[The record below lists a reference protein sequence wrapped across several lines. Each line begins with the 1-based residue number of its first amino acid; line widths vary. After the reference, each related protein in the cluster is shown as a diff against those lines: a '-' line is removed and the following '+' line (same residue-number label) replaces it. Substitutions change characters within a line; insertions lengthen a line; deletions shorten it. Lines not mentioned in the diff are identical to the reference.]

1 MTLQFLR
8 EQRRTA
14 LRSLARC
21 SCGPLLLPTRTTPSA
36 HASTILPP
44 IIQYCSVALSCPR
57 APIGHRTS
65 IIAIVGTTRRSRS
78 RSIAKPCASHSKPQN
93 RPTRARIYGPSHL
106 PSALSREE
114 HVSHHGPPV
123 SVSSRR
129 TTASRPPTRVVQ
141 SAIPTAISHAHRPT
155 ADANTLRGS
164 LLARSRSVSPRTT
177 WKERQSWTRSARMA
191 TRTRYVQEYVTQK
204 RDQRRAEGPGSH
216 HALRALLLCSCC
228 ERNFAVTCSH
238 GTRRRLGS
246 GTWSGQ
252 AVMRHDGG
260 GAPRS
265 GGEGERQHGEEAPQ
279 LLSHI
284 CRRRH
289 PPATRCTLSDRIR
302 LRVRHRLVPTAGA
315 RP

>member
-1 MTLQFLR
+1 MDRQYQSHQGER
-8 EQRRTA
+8 
-14 LRSLARC
+14 
-21 SCGPLLLPTRTTPSA
+21 PLHGHQ
-36 HASTILPP
+36 HASSNPP
-44 IIQYCSVALSCPR
+44 YP
-57 APIGHRTS
+57 PPFHM
-65 IIAIVGTTRRSRS
+65 
-78 RSIAKPCASHSKPQN
+78 
-93 RPTRARIYGPSHL
+93 PTAQ
-106 PSALSREE
+106 
-114 HVSHHGPPV
+114 
-123 SVSSRR
+123 
-129 TTASRPPTRVVQ
+129 PPTQ
-141 SAIPTAISHAHRPT
+141 IPF
-155 ADANTLRGS
+155 ADPFSRGRDPFLPGPHGRKGS
-164 LLARSRSVSPRTT
+164 LGPGPQGWPPAQGTFKSMLHKSEISDAP
-177 WKERQSWTRSARMA
+177 
-191 TRTRYVQEYVTQK
+191 
-204 RDQRRAEGPGSH
+204 EGPGSH

-279 LLSHI
+279 LPSHI

>member
-123 SVSSRR
+123 SVSSGR
-129 TTASRPPTRVVQ
+129 TTTSRPPTRVVQ

-191 TRTRYVQEYVTQK
+191 TRTRYVQEYVTQE
-204 RDQRRAEGPGSH
+204 RDQRRAGRSWKPPRPQG
-216 HALRALLLCSCC
+216 LI
-228 ERNFAVTCSH
+228 AV
-238 GTRRRLGS
+238 
-246 GTWSGQ
+246 
-252 AVMRHDGG
+252 
-260 GAPRS
+260 
-265 GGEGERQHGEEAPQ
+265 Q
-279 LLSHI
+279 LLRTEFRSDLQP
-284 CRRRH
+284 RH
-289 PPATRCTLSDRIR
+289 ETPARLRYLVWPSRHATRWWWCAA
-302 LRVRHRLVPTAGA
+302 VRW
-315 RP
+315 